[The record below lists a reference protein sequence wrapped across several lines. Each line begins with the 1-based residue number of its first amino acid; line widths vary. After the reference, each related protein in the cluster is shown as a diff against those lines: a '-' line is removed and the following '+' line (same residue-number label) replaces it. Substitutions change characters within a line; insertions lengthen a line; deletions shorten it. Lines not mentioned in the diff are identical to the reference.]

1 MTYLANK
8 YAKNDSLYPKDAKK
22 RAMVDQ
28 RLYFDLGTLYQSYAD
43 YYVSFCKWWQIMI
56 MRSWNNFYN
65 WHVYMFNAHI

>member
-43 YYVSFCKWWQIMI
+43 YYVSFCDK
-56 MRSWNNFYN
+56 
-65 WHVYMFNAHI
+65 